1 MATEADESDLNA
13 KPAMAETRRAAIAE
27 ILRDSGSVTVAE
39 LEGRFGISAMT
50 ARRDLTD
57 LVERG
62 VARRTHGGAVLPT
75 ISAHEDSFARRVQ
88 TATEAKLALADEA
101 VSMLSPR
108 ETVFLD
114 SSTSAY
120 YVARKIVEEGMGVT
134 IITNSIPIMEIVAS
148 TAGPNVDLIGVGGAL
163 RKLTSSYVGPF
174 AVQTVLG
181 HFADRAIFSV
191 KGVTADGLL
200 TDADQLEAEVK
211 RTMLSHAQET
221 MLLLDETKLDT
232 RGSSVVGQVADVS
245 QVLAYG
251 IDDEDA
257 ARLRA
262 PGVELIALAA

>member
-1 MATEADESDLNA
+1 MSLHHDDTA
-13 KPAMAETRRAAIAE
+13 KPALAETRREQIAE
-27 ILRDSGSVTVAE
+27 RLRDSGSVTVAE
-39 LEGRFGISAMT
+39 LEERFGISAMT

-62 VARRTHGGAVLPT
+62 IARRTHGGAVLPT
-75 ISAHEDSFARRVQ
+75 MSAHEDSFARRMEM
-88 TATEAKLALADEA
+88 ATEAKLALAAEA

-120 YVARKIVEEGMGVT
+120 YVARRIVDDGLGVT
-134 IITNSIPIMEIVAS
+134 IITNSIPVMEVVAS
-148 TAGPNVDLIGVGGAL
+148 TAGPNVELIGVGGTL

-191 KGVTADGLL
+191 KGVTAEGLL

-221 MLLLDETKLDT
+221 MLLLDDTKLDT
-232 RGSSVVGQVADVS
+232 RGSSVVGEVTGVS

-251 IDDEDA
+251 IDDERA
-257 ARLRA
+257 AILAA

>member
-1 MATEADESDLNA
+1 MALEPDESDPA
-13 KPAMAETRRAAIAE
+13 VKPALAETRRSAIAE
-27 ILRDSGSVTVAE
+27 LLRDTGSVTVAE
-39 LEGRFGISAMT
+39 LEERFGISAMT
-50 ARRDLTD
+50 ARRDLGD
-57 LVERG
+57 LVQRG
-62 VARRTHGGAVLPT
+62 IARRTHGGAVLPT
-75 ISAHEDSFARRVQ
+75 MSAHEDSFARRVK
-88 TATEAKLALADEA
+88 TATEAKLALAAEA
-101 VSMLSPR
+101 VGMLSPR

-120 YVARKIVEEGMGVT
+120 YVARRIVDEGMAVT
-134 IITNSIPIMEIVAS
+134 IITNSIPIMEVVAS

-221 MLLLDETKLDT
+221 MLLLDETKLET
-232 RGSSVVGQVADVS
+232 RGSSVVGNVADVS
-245 QVLAYG
+245 QVVAYG
-251 IDDEDA
+251 IDAVRA
-257 ARLRA
+257 AILSA